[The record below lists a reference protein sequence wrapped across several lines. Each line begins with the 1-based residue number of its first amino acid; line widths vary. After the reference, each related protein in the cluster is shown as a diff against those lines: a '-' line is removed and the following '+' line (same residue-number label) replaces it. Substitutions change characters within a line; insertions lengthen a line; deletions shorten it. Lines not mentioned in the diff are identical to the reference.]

1 MAASID
7 REIDAGTTSE
17 LFGIA
22 VLPFRPVI
30 LDHRCFA
37 WNKFIEN
44 HIHRNKRLGLS
55 VVINET
61 YTIPR

>member
-7 REIDAGTTSE
+7 REIDAGTASE
-17 LFGIA
+17 VFGIA
-22 VLPFRPVI
+22 VLPFI

-61 YTIPR
+61 